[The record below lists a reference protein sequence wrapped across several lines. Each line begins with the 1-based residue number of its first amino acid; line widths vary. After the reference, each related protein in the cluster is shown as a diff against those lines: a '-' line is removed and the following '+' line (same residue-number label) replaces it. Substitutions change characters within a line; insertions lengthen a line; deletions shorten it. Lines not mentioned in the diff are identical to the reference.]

1 MNKILIFGAGVVVG
15 VVAGTVTTVLC
26 YDHQRKKKE
35 KTEKTEGVYSD
46 YIVTTDA
53 EEMRKFYIK
62 GLRDL
67 GINVWDVDEDGDYV
81 DNFEEEPQQSVVN
94 PVDEDEEQEEE
105 SEDESDTYPVD
116 PNPDPYEISSREHGT
131 KEFYDTETLQY
142 YKGDG
147 QMTDA
152 NYEFVDDWQ
161 QHVGYIEDRLNS
173 ETADS
178 IYIRNEVEQTD
189 YEILIYN
196 DTYAHAVEG
205 EPLGDMAD

>member
-1 MNKILIFGAGVVVG
+1 MNKILIFGAGFVVG

-26 YDHQRKKKE
+26 YDHQKKKQAAE
-35 KTEKTEGVYSD
+35 NASSEPV
-46 YIVTTDA
+46 VTNE
-53 EEMRKFYIK
+53 EEMRHYYIQ

-94 PVDEDEEQEEE
+94 PVDEDEEQEEG

-131 KEFYDTETLQY
+131 KEFYDTEVLQY
-142 YKGDG
+142 YKLDG
-147 QMTDA
+147 QMTDS
-152 NYEFVDDWQ
+152 NYEFIEDWQ
-161 QHVGYIEDRLNS
+161 QHVGYIEDHLKS

-178 IYIRNEVEQTD
+178 IYIRNEIEQTD

-196 DTYAHAVEG
+196 DTFAHAVEG

>member
-1 MNKILIFGAGVVVG
+1 MNKILIFGAGFVVG
-15 VVAGTVTTVLC
+15 VIAGTVTTVLC
-26 YDHQRKKKE
+26 YDHQKKKQAAE
-35 KTEKTEGVYSD
+35 NTSSEPV
-46 YIVTTDA
+46 VTNE
-53 EEMRKFYIK
+53 EEMRRYYIQ

-81 DNFEEEPQQSVVN
+81 DNFEEEPQQSIVN
-94 PVDEDEEQEEE
+94 PVDEDEEQEEV

-131 KEFYDTETLQY
+131 KEFYDTEVLQY
-142 YKGDG
+142 YKLDG
-147 QMTDA
+147 QMTDS
-152 NYEFVDDWQ
+152 NYEFIEDWQ
-161 QHVGYIEDRLNS
+161 QHVGYIEDRLKS

-196 DTYAHAVEG
+196 DTFAHAVEG

>member
-1 MNKILIFGAGVVVG
+1 MNKALIFVTGVVVG

-26 YDHQRKKKE
+26 YDHQRKKRE
-35 KTEKTEGVYSD
+35 AEETSSEPVVANE
-46 YIVTTDA
+46 
-53 EEMRKFYIK
+53 EEMRRYYIQ

-94 PVDEDEEQEEE
+94 PVDEDEEQEEG
-105 SEDESDTYPVD
+105 SEEESDTYPVD

-142 YKGDG
+142 FKGDG
-147 QMTDA
+147 QITDA

-161 QHVGYIEDRLNS
+161 QHVGYIEDRLKS

-196 DTYAHAVEG
+196 DSYTHAVEG

>member
-1 MNKILIFGAGVVVG
+1 MNKILIFGAGFVVG
-15 VVAGTVTTVLC
+15 TITGTVVTVLC
-26 YDHQRKKKE
+26 YDHQRKKRE
-35 KTEKTEGVYSD
+35 AEE
-46 YIVTTDA
+46 TTSEPVVA
-53 EEMRKFYIK
+53 NEEEMRRYYIQ

-81 DNFEEEPQQSVVN
+81 DNFEEKPQQSVVN

-116 PNPDPYEISSREHGT
+116 PNPDPYEISAREHGT
-131 KEFYDTETLQY
+131 KEFYDSETLQY